1 MDREGHTIR
10 YTTYEAFNSIL
21 PQFVRFDSTSLTY
34 IISPTFFDAA
44 RSYTIRI
51 DLSDT
56 FDAVST
62 YSFRIAVIDSMFPN
76 GSNSNTS
83 YERNNTSFKPQEKRT
98 DPSSNIS
105 FVKIALTQITR
116 DQLAVL
122 KFYDSPK
129 SGLGTQ
135 QLVKQISNDS
145 FQAILNQ
152 NNVSSIIPCEIVSKD
167 TVKSLIQIKLNYP
180 DNSNISVSSTP
191 DSLKILNLNRFTFK
205 IQ

>member
-1 MDREGHTIR
+1 
-10 YTTYEAFNSIL
+10 
-21 PQFVRFDSTSLTY
+21 
-34 IISPTFFDAA
+34 
-44 RSYTIRI
+44 
-51 DLSDT
+51 
-56 FDAVST
+56 
-62 YSFRIAVIDSMFPN
+62 MFPS
-76 GSNSNTS
+76 GSNSNAS
-83 YERNNTSFKPQEKRT
+83 YERNNTSLKPQDKRT

-129 SGLGTQ
+129 SVGGTQ

-191 DSLKILNLNRFTFK
+191 DSLKILNLNRITFK
-205 IQ
+205 GQ